1 MTSFNFF
8 PIIYSIIH
16 PVIRRIIRPDIHPV
30 IRRIIRPDVN
40 PKTEKLTKLT
50 VTEGVKTRQKHEAN

>member
-40 PKTEKLTKLT
+40 PKTEILTKLT
-50 VTEGVKTRQKHEAN
+50 EGVKKKAET